1 MATWTSSGEAVLRV
15 RALRSPLLLAYDGVM
30 TKPCI
35 ITIAIT
41 GSVPRKAHNPAVPI
55 TIAEQVESTQA
66 AFEAGAT
73 IAHVHV
79 RKDDQTPTSD
89 PERFAA
95 LLAGLRKHC
104 PGMIV
109 QFSTGGRSGKGSER
123 GGMLHLGCDM
133 ASLSTGSCNFPS
145 IIYENH
151 PDLIRELAGKML
163 EHHVKPEIEV
173 FDLSMLY
180 QALKLADEGLL
191 KTPLHV
197 QFVMGVKNA
206 MPAIRQAFD
215 FMVDEVTRLAP
226 DATWVAAGIGRHQLE
241 VNRWCLER
249 GGHCR
254 TGLEDN
260 IRWDE
265 TRLAASNAE
274 LVKRVA
280 DLCTEYGRHPA
291 SVAEARGILGLR

>member
-1 MATWTSSGEAVLRV
+1 
-15 RALRSPLLLAYDGVM
+15 M

-35 ITIAIT
+35 ITVAIT
-41 GSVPRKAHNPAVPI
+41 GSVPRKEHNPAVPI
-55 TIAEQVESTQA
+55 TIAEQVASTQA

-79 RKDDQTPTSD
+79 RRDDQTPTSD
-89 PERFAA
+89 PDRFAQ
-95 LLAGLRKHC
+95 LLAGLRRHC

-133 ASLSTGSCNFPS
+133 ASLSTGSCNFPT

-151 PDLIRELAGKML
+151 PDLVRELAQKML
-163 EHHVKPEIEV
+163 DYNVKPEIEV

-180 QALKLADEGLL
+180 QALRLSDEGLL
-191 KTPLHV
+191 NKPLHM

-206 MPAIRQAFD
+206 MPVVRQAFD

-226 DATWVAAGIGRHQLE
+226 EATWVAAGIGKHQLE

-280 DLCTEYGRHPA
+280 EMCPDYGRHPA
-291 SVAEARGILGLR
+291 SAAEARAILGLN